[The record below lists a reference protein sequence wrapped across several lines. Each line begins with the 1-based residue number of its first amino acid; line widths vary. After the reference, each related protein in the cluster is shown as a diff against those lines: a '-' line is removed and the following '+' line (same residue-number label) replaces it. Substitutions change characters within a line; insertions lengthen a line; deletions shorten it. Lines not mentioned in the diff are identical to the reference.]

1 MITYEDA
8 LKIAKEREPEIDNA
22 SEYENGFV
30 FGCSKCGVSSFVVLL
45 AVPGMIIY
53 KVYRK
58 IRYGCKLTD

>member
-1 MITYEDA
+1 MEVKRWDME
-8 LKIAKEREPEIDNA
+8 KILMYILIFIMA
-22 SEYENGFV
+22 V
-30 FGCSKCGVSSFVVLL
+30 FGGVSSFVVLL